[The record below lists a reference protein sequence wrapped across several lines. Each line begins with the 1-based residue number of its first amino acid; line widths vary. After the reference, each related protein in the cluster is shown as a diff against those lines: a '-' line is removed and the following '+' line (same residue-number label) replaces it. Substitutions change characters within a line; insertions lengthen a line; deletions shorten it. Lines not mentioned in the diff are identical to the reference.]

1 MKLIKIGSD
10 LQIKL
15 SKIEWQHIG
24 ITSGWLKE
32 SQDIDVTRQVADTNG
47 LYDAMTKIR
56 NYIGSLQNNPDQNTI
71 ENAKL
76 SITSILND
84 IKNNNWVAKM
94 DAEIG
99 LNVESLE
106 TALESNNFTGF
117 SQILE
122 KKFKTDLD
130 ESKAQLDRQQAK
142 QQGAQQ
148 GVDLGM
154 EEGGNDL

>member
-1 MKLIKIGSD
+1 MKLIKIGSS

-15 SKIEWQHIG
+15 SKIEWEYIG
-24 ITSGWLKE
+24 LTSGWIKE
-32 SQDIDVTRQVADTNG
+32 AQDIDVTRQVADTNG

-56 NYIGSLQNNPDQNTI
+56 NYIGSLQNSPDQNTI
-71 ENAKL
+71 ENVKL
-76 SITSILND
+76 SIASILND

-148 GVDLGM
+148 GVDLGI
-154 EEGGNDL
+154 EEGGEL